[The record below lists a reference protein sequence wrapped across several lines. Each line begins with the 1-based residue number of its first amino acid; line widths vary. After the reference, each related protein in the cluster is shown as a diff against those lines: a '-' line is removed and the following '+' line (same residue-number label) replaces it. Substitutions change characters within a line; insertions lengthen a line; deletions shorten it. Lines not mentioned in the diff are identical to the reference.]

1 MKEAAQCRISSTAYK
16 NASWSSHEAEMWCS
30 VKQCDRSPR
39 IQTHTLTN
47 FVIESLHILVLTVV
61 GAAKHGDHTCMTDT
75 DPFPLNN
82 CSFSALFSTVQ
93 SATSTCVKHRTVPVV
108 PLPLSCDDLSALLQ
122 HCRVGSTD
130 IYQACQHRAECL
142 YTPEIHLIYAC
153 KHDQHQPT

>member
-82 CSFSALFSTVQ
+82 CSFSALYSQQHQHV
-93 SATSTCVKHRTVPVV
+93 SSIE
-108 PLPLSCDDLSALLQ
+108 LSQLSHCLSVAMICQ
-122 HCRVGSTD
+122 HCYNTVGLAVRT
-130 IYQACQHRAECL
+130 
-142 YTPEIHLIYAC
+142 YTKHGYTVLSVCIHLRYI
-153 KHDQHQPT
+153 